1 MYYTLSQW
9 LLIFF
14 TYCFLGWVWEC
25 FYVSVRKK
33 EWVNRG
39 FLYGPGLPVYGF
51 GAIII
56 LWLTL
61 PFEESIPLIYILG
74 SLGASILEYVT
85 GVAMEKIFHMR
96 YWDYSNDKF
105 NLNGHISLFVSLGWG
120 IFSALLVKVLHPP
133 IKEVILQAPYY
144 VADLISLI
152 LTIAFVV
159 DVTISIQSALDM
171 KKLLKQLTEN
181 NKIISSL
188 ELKINEVASD
198 INQTSAELQKHIQ
211 EIKADIKVNIR
222 SYQFKI
228 KTQDESN
235 KTFILEK
242 LQKRRYMKS
251 NLLKLLNEKADT
263 IIKEIKLRV
272 DSSSSELERVQ
283 LSKILKNLKEFK
295 AGLKKIE
302 LNMTSIKDKEYKVA
316 ANIIRRNPYSVSR
329 HFKEALEEIKT
340 LTKSKKKK

>member
-25 FYVSVRKK
+25 CYVSICRK
-33 EWVNRG
+33 ELVNRG
-39 FLYGPGLPVYGF
+39 FLYGCGLPVYGF

-61 PFEESIPLIYILG
+61 PFEESIPLIYISG

-96 YWDYSNDKF
+96 YWDYSHHKF
-105 NLNGHISLFVSLGWG
+105 NLNGHISLFISLGWG
-120 IFSALLVKVLHPP
+120 IFSVLLVKILHPL
-133 IKEVILQAPYY
+133 IKELILQTPYY
-144 VADLISLI
+144 VADAISLI
-152 LTIAFVV
+152 LTITFVV
-159 DVTISIQSALDM
+159 DVTISIQSTLDM

-188 ELKINEVASD
+188 QLKINEVTSD
-198 INQTSAELQKHIQ
+198 INQTSDEFQKHIQ
-211 EIKADIKVNIR
+211 EIKAYINVNIR

-228 KTQDESN
+228 KTQDESK

-242 LQKRRYMKS
+242 LQNRRDMKS
-251 NLLKLLNEKADT
+251 NLLELLNEKTDT
-263 IIKEIKLRV
+263 TIKEIQLKV
-272 DSSSSELERVQ
+272 DLSSSELEIVQ
-283 LSKILKNLKEFK
+283 LSKILRNLNEFK
-295 AGLKKIE
+295 AELKKIE
-302 LNMTSIKDKEYKVA
+302 LNIASIKDKEYKVA
-316 ANIIRRNPYSVSR
+316 TNIIRRNPSLVSK

-340 LTKSKKKK
+340 LTKSKR